1 MRAST
6 QKLTTAAV
14 CTAVAVVMCA
24 ASAYLPLS
32 IMPLYLAA
40 FCIFLACKRGNVYYG
55 LLCAVA
61 TVGIMFA
68 MSGLS
73 VKWLFLAIM
82 FVPYGII
89 TNFIHRYTYLK
100 VKSGIIR
107 GVLMAVFFNV
117 TFGIV
122 YLIASRVLFVGI
134 ADDANISYWSSW
146 LGGYWVLAIVA
157 TLVLLPLDFVFST
170 LSIVVLKRIPMPSAR
185 HSDSSVVAQ
194 NRNKPSAN
202 SSTSANR
209 RFDIFGYEIYN
220 DGAPNLQDGGEQ
232 QAIVEAPS
240 NKETDSEEA
249 QSTKEQDAPSDNQ
262 EQTDSTD
269 KRGDAK

>member
-1 MRAST
+1 
-6 QKLTTAAV
+6 
-14 CTAVAVVMCA
+14 MCA

-32 IMPLYLAA
+32 IMPLYVAA
-40 FCIFLACKRGNVYYG
+40 FCIFLACKRGSIYYG
-55 LLCAVA
+55 LLCAAA

-89 TNFIHRYTYLK
+89 TYFIHRYTYLK
-100 VKSGIIR
+100 VKSGIVR

-134 ADDANISYWSSW
+134 ASDANITYWSSW

-170 LSIVVLKRIPMPSAR
+170 LSIVVLKRIPMPNVRRSNNPA
-185 HSDSSVVAQ
+185 DAQ
-194 NRNKPSAN
+194 NRNTPSSVD
-202 SSTSANR
+202 SSTSTNR
-209 RFDIFGYEIYN
+209 RFDIFGYEIYDDAEQN
-220 DGAPNLQDGGEQ
+220 SQASGEQ
-232 QAIVEAPS
+232 QPI
-240 NKETDSEEA
+240 A
-249 QSTKEQDAPSDNQ
+249 QSPPNSESVNAQSESTTEKVDAQSPPDD
-262 EQTDSTD
+262 EEDSAD
-269 KRGDAK
+269 KSGDAK